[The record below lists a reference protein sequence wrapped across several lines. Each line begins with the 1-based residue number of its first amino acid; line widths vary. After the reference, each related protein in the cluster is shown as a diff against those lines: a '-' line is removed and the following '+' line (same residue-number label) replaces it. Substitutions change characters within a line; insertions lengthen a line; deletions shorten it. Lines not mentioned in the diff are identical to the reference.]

1 MIQEVFIYLDDSGV
15 LHKNE
20 PNRFFAYAGYVF
32 LSQKEKDHALAKYRA
47 AVKNSVKN
55 SRKNNKEL
63 KAFNASNGQKR
74 YLLSTMK
81 QFESFSCVVDK

>member
-47 AVKNSVKN
+47 TVKN

-63 KAFNASNGQKR
+63 KASNASNGQKR

>member
-32 LSQKEKDHALAKYRA
+32 LSQKEKDRALAKYRA
-47 AVKNSVKN
+47 AVKNS
-55 SRKNNKEL
+55 RKKQQGAQGFQCL
-63 KAFNASNGQKR
+63 KRPKT
-74 YLLSTMK
+74 LSALHHEAIRI
-81 QFESFSCVVDK
+81 F

>member
-47 AVKNSVKN
+47 AVKNS
-55 SRKNNKEL
+55 RKSNKEL